1 MPRCFTFL
9 LLALS
14 PAVAAAQVIPCSDGP
29 CLGPRREGTHFIA
42 EIAGGGA
49 LYGRGGGIVVGG
61 LFGAGGQ
68 LRRLPLPVYVV
79 TEVAY
84 NTTTDAGRG
93 PTLPEFRDERTHRD
107 LALGLRIYVPV
118 FGPLRLFA
126 EVLGGASYVS
136 ASLDRAD
143 LAPVSSAGW
152 VKLALVGAGVQVRL
166 FHHFSLGAR
175 TRIVL
180 TDDDLGGLRAI
191 TGAARA
197 VRVSLLGGMTWH
209 F

>member
-1 MPRCFTFL
+1 MRAFL
-9 LLALS
+9 SLLFALAPS
-14 PAVAAAQVIPCSDGP
+14 VVAAQVIPCNDGP
-29 CLGPRREGTHFIA
+29 CLSPRREGTHFIA

-68 LRRLPLPVYVV
+68 LRRLPLPLYVV

-84 NTTTDAGRG
+84 NTTTDAGHG
-93 PTLPEFRDERTHRD
+93 PTLPAFRDERTHRD

-118 FGPLRLFA
+118 FGPLRFFA
-126 EVLGGASYVS
+126 EVLGGGSYVS

-143 LAPVSSAGW
+143 VAPIASAGW
-152 VKLALVGAGVQVRL
+152 VRLALVGGGLQVRL
-166 FHHFSLGAR
+166 FHHFSLGVR

-180 TDDDLGGLRAI
+180 TDDDLGGLRAM
-191 TGAARA
+191 TGAERA